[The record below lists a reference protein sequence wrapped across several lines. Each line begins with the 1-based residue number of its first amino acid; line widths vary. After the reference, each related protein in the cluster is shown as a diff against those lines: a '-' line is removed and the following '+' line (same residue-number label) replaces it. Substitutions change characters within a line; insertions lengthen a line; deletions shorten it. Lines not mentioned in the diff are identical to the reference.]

1 MIPRD
6 FLRKLLII
14 AGAIFLTSLLAYGL
28 RSDKKDNTEQEAPG
42 TAQKEE
48 EKKEKVKKLELDIKS
63 PTSQYVLVNKTY
75 GISPE
80 DYKPGDL
87 VIPDIPVSSGD
98 SSDEKSV
105 RELVRPNLEKLL
117 KDAKSNNLDLVM
129 NSGFRSFKAQG
140 FYFNNYVKQS
150 GLEVAKKFSAE
161 PGHSEHQTGLAFDL
175 SYTDKK
181 CYLDACFGQ
190 TDAGKWLARH
200 AHEYGFILRYPDGKT
215 DMTGYQYEPW
225 HFRYV
230 GKDIAKEIF
239 EKKLTYEEFLQKLGL
254 ITL

>member
-6 FLRKLLII
+6 FLRKGLII
-14 AGAIFLTSLLAYGL
+14 FAAIFLTSLLAYGL
-28 RSDKKDNTEQEAPG
+28 RNDKKDKNKQEAPQ

-48 EKKEKVKKLELDIKS
+48 KKEEVKKPDLDIKS

-75 GISPE
+75 ALNPE

-87 VIPDIPVSSGD
+87 VVPDVAVSSSD
-98 SSDEKSV
+98 STDEQSV
-105 RELVRPNLEKLL
+105 RELIRPSVEKML

-129 NSGFRSFKAQG
+129 NSGFRSFKSQG

-150 GLEVAKKFSAE
+150 GLEAAKKFSAE

-175 SYTDKK
+175 SYANKN
-181 CYLDACFGQ
+181 CYLDICFGQ
-190 TDAGKWLARH
+190 TDAGKWLAEH

-215 DMTGYQYEPW
+215 DITGYQYEPW

-230 GKDIAKEIF
+230 GKDIAKEVF
-239 EKKLTYEEFLQKLGL
+239 EKNITYEEYLQNLKL
-254 ITL
+254 IPA